1 MMQFTHRP
9 QSQMREHNKSFCRG
23 GGAAE
28 LRLNLIPGTQ
38 LPPMSH
44 KEWMGKAPP
53 VIQMMTP
60 AQVSLSMFDS
70 EMILFV
76 FHCFLPPN
84 AKSALW
90 EEYLGDAELIWRSS
104 SVEGC
109 LELSQTL

>member
-1 MMQFTHRP
+1 
-9 QSQMREHNKSFCRG
+9 MREHNKSFCRG

-28 LRLNLIPGTQ
+28 LPLNLIPGTP
-38 LPPMSH
+38 LHPMPL
-44 KEWMGKAPP
+44 KEWMGKASP

-76 FHCFLPPN
+76 FHGFLPPD
-84 AKSALW
+84 AKSAFW
-90 EEYLGDAELIWRSS
+90 EEYLGDAELIWRRS

-109 LELSQTL
+109 LSLELSETL